1 MYRRGFDR
9 QKTHDRTQYLTQNVR
24 VLGEYGFVRSDR
36 LLAILLLLQT
46 RGRCTAPDL
55 AERLEVSV
63 RTIYRDIEALSSA
76 GVPVYTEQGRHGG
89 VRLIAGYR
97 TDATGLTAG
106 EAQALFTF
114 SGRAATGD
122 AATDAHLRAA
132 FRKLLAA
139 LPVEQRPAA
148 ERGEQRILV
157 EPQGWGRRTET
168 GDFLDVLQ
176 QAVVEG
182 RSVFLRYRRPGR
194 PPAEYVV
201 HPVGLVA
208 KAGVWYLVA
217 CRDGEPRTYRSGR
230 IEHAETRGPAELPL
244 DLPPLAELWVSMRA
258 AYERPGTGVVVE
270 VRAPHDVT
278 DYLIGGTAADVVAE
292 PTQRRDP
299 DHDDHDLVRLTF
311 HSISHARAILLGHH
325 DRIEILSP
333 DELIAE
339 FAAAGRALTQRYG

>member
-1 MYRRGFDR
+1 M
-9 QKTHDRTQYLTQNVR
+9 
-24 VLGEYGFVRSDR
+24 RSDR

-46 RGRCTAPDL
+46 RGDRTAPEL
-55 AERLEVSV
+55 AEHLEVSV

-76 GVPVYTEQGRHGG
+76 GVPVYTEQGRGGG

-114 SGRAATGD
+114 SGRTTTGD
-122 AATDAHLRAA
+122 SATDTHLRAA

-139 LPVEQRPAA
+139 LPAEQRPAA

-157 EPQGWGRRTET
+157 EPQGWGRQTET
-168 GDFLDVLQ
+168 GEFLDVLQ
-176 QAVVEG
+176 QAVVDEL
-182 RSVFLRYRRPGR
+182 SLFLRYRRPGR
-194 PPAEYVV
+194 TPAEYLV

-230 IEHAETRGPAELPL
+230 IEHAELRGTVDLPA
-244 DLPPLAELWVSMRA
+244 DLPPLAELWVTMRS
-258 AYERPGTGVVVE
+258 AYERPGTGVIVE
-270 VRAPHDVT
+270 LRAPHDVT
-278 DYLIGGTAADVVAE
+278 RYLIGGTAAEVVAE
-292 PTQRRDP
+292 PTTRRDP
-299 DHDDHDLVRLTF
+299 EHDGHDLVTLTF
-311 HSISHARAILLGHH
+311 RGVGHARAILLGHH
-325 DRIEILSP
+325 DRIEILAP

-339 FAAAGRALTQRYG
+339 FAAAGRALTDRYG